1 MKGSLSARGGRS
13 HPYTPPP
20 PPPPTPTPS
29 AVWALECSCKDQ
41 LFASLAVVLFTTDDI
56 IAIGKQ
62 AVPIVCALCCVIS
75 LYPFATE
82 EGPVGAETF
91 C

>member
-1 MKGSLSARGGRS
+1 MRGSLSARGGRS
-13 HPYTPPP
+13 CRLL
-20 PPPPTPTPS
+20 PS

-62 AVPIVCALCCVIS
+62 AVPIVCALCCVIID
-75 LYPFATE
+75 LFCTPLQLKKALLGPKRFAN
-82 EGPVGAETF
+82 
-91 C
+91 